1 MEERKTAAAE
11 TTTAKLTGD
20 AKVQINPESAKD
32 SKVNPQNTNR
42 ISMIGD
48 DLTRGKN
55 QHEEIANVG
64 TTQTDGIFIVKSA
77 NQAMQD
83 AKDIPD
89 PKPLW
94 LSLWNEGEICCLFA
108 DSGVGKSIYAVQIA
122 TAIAQEQNV
131 LYFDFELTEKQFQL
145 RYTNDKKEN
154 YQWPKKLFRVDVHPE
169 KINLDNFEKE
179 VIDGIEACAQE
190 WNAKVLIIDNLSWL
204 CNAAED
210 GELAAKLMKELM
222 KFKKKHGWS
231 ILVLAHTPKRDM
243 NRPITQNDIS
253 GSKKIPNF
261 IDSAFSIGFSV
272 LGESN
277 RYIKE
282 IKTRLGKTTYGA
294 NNVINAVIEKSD
306 NFLCFKT
313 VGYGSESD
321 HLSRPTK
328 AYQKANNSA
337 EENDNN
343 RQFFESLLEHNKT
356 YQHKDLLELVMS
368 KRKKSNGDNYGKRS
382 CIDYINHALSTGI
395 LAKIEDGEDKDK
407 YKLSAKVQS

>member
-11 TTTAKLTGD
+11 TTTANLTDD
-20 AKVQINPESAKD
+20 AKVLRNPELAKD
-32 SKVNPQNTNR
+32 SMVNLQSTNR
-42 ISMIGD
+42 ISMLNDELAKCENQLEEQATVD
-48 DLTRGKN
+48 DVK
-55 QHEEIANVG
+55 
-64 TTQTDGIFIVKSA
+64 TDGIFIVKSA
-77 NQAMQD
+77 NQAMKD

-94 LSLWNEGEICCLFA
+94 LSLWNEGEVCCLFA

-122 TAIAQEQNV
+122 TAIAEKQTV

-145 RYTNDKKEN
+145 RYTNEKGEEYKWTDKL
-154 YQWPKKLFRVDVHPE
+154 YRVVANPE
-169 KINLDNFEKE
+169 KMNLDNFEKE
-179 VIDGIEACAQE
+179 VIDGIEAYAQKC
-190 WNAKVLIIDNLSWL
+190 NTKVLIIDNLSWL

-272 LGESN
+272 LGESY

-306 NFLCFKT
+306 NFLYFRII
-313 VGYGSESD
+313 GYGKESEHLQQPKRLNLDTDNSKSD
-321 HLSRPTK
+321 KLHK
-328 AYQKANNSA
+328 AFAKIFKKQNEGIGRNELA
-337 EENDNN
+337 
-343 RQFFESLLEHNKT
+343 RQLAVEYGYKID
-356 YQHKDLLELVMS
+356 KDS
-368 KRKKSNGDNYGKRS
+368 KCKSGQRR
-382 CIDYINHALSTGI
+382 
-395 LAKIEDGEDKDK
+395 IEDGIKEGIICKHDDDGK
-407 YKLSAKVQS
+407 YYLK

>member
-11 TTTAKLTGD
+11 TTTDVLTDD
-20 AKVQINPESAKD
+20 AKVLRNSESAKE
-32 SKVNPQNTNR
+32 SKVNPQSTNK
-42 ISMIGD
+42 ISM
-48 DLTRGKN
+48 LS
-55 QHEEIANVG
+55 QELEEKSKLLDEQATVG
-64 TTQTDGIFIVKSA
+64 SKSDGIFIVKSA

-94 LSLWNEGEICCLFA
+94 LSLWNEGEVCCLFA

-122 TAIAQEQNV
+122 TAIAQNQNV

-145 RYTNDKKEN
+145 RYTNEKGEN
-154 YQWPKKLFRVDVHPE
+154 YKWPAKLFRVEANPE
-169 KINLDNFEKE
+169 KMNIDNFEKE
-179 VIDGIEACAQE
+179 VIDGIEALAQE
-190 WNAKVLIIDNLSWL
+190 YNTKVLIIDNLSWL

-294 NNVINAVIEKSD
+294 NNVINAVIEKPD
-306 NFLCFKT
+306 NFLQFKT
-313 VGYGSESD
+313 IGYGSESE
-321 HLSRPTK
+321 HL
-328 AYQKANNSA
+328 Q
-337 EENDNN
+337 
-343 RQFFESLLEHNKT
+343 Q
-356 YQHKDLLELVMS
+356 S
-368 KRKKSNGDNYGKRS
+368 KRQNKDYRETDNSKSDKLRTAFANIFKNHNEGVGRNELARLLAVEYGYK
-382 CIDYINHALSTGI
+382 IDKESKCKSGQHRIDDGI
-395 LAKIEDGEDKDK
+395 EEGIICKHDDGK
-407 YKLSAKVQS
+407 YYLK

>member
-1 MEERKTAAAE
+1 MEKEKTA
-11 TTTAKLTGD
+11 TTATATVSNPDD
-20 AKVQINPESAKD
+20 AKVQINPESSKD
-32 SKVNPQNTNR
+32 SIVNQQNTNR

-48 DLTRGKN
+48 ELARCESKL
-55 QHEEIANVG
+55 EEIANVD

-94 LSLWNEGEICCLFA
+94 LSLWNEGEVCCLFA

-122 TAIAQEQNV
+122 TAIAKKQNV

-145 RYTNDKKEN
+145 RYTNEKGKN
-154 YQWPKKLFRVDVHPE
+154 YQWPDKLFRVEADPE
-169 KINLDNFEKE
+169 KMNLDNFEKE
-179 VIDGIEACAQE
+179 VIDGIEALAQKH
-190 WNAKVLIIDNLSWL
+190 NTKVLIIDNLSWL

-222 KFKKKHGWS
+222 KFKKRHGWS

-272 LGESN
+272 LGESH

-313 VGYGSESD
+313 VGYGNESD
-321 HLSRPTK
+321 HLSRQTK
-328 AYQKANNSA
+328 AYLKANNSP
-337 EENDNN
+337 EENDNKK
-343 RQFFESLLEHNKT
+343 QFFESILEHNKT
-356 YQHKDLLELVMS
+356 YQHKELLELVMS
-368 KRKKSNGDNYGKRS
+368 KRKKSNGDNYAKRS
-382 CIDYINHALSTGI
+382 CIDYISNALNIGI